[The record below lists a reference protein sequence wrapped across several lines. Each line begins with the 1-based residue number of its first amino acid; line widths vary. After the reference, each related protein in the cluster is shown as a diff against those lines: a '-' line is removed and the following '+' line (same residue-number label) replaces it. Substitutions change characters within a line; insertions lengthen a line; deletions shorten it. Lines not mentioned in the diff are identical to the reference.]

1 MNSLGD
7 RLRLALTSWSLLM
20 NNSTDLPAHLLKA
33 VKDTDIDLIDIMHG
47 ELKNLMLEWQEKD
60 FEDKSYAEGY
70 QDALVDLYTLT
81 YQLSFAR
88 LYTKANNEQRG
99 KNA

>member
-1 MNSLGD
+1 
-7 RLRLALTSWSLLM
+7 M

-33 VKDTDIDLIDIMHG
+33 AMDIDIDLIDVMHG

-88 LYTKANNEQRG
+88 LYTKAANEQRG

>member
-20 NNSTDLPAHLLKA
+20 KTSNDLPAHLLKA
-33 VKDTDIDLIDIMHG
+33 AMDIDIDLIDVMHG
-47 ELKNLMLEWQEKD
+47 ELKNLMFEWQEKD

>member
-1 MNSLGD
+1 MK
-7 RLRLALTSWSLLM
+7 TS
-20 NNSTDLPAHLLKA
+20 NDLPAHLLKA
-33 VKDTDIDLIDIMHG
+33 AMDTDIDLIDVMHG
-47 ELKNLMLEWQEKD
+47 ELKNLMFEWQEKD

-88 LYTKANNEQRG
+88 LYIKANNKQRG

>member
-1 MNSLGD
+1 MK
-7 RLRLALTSWSLLM
+7 TS
-20 NNSTDLPAHLLKA
+20 NDLPAHLLKA
-33 VKDTDIDLIDIMHG
+33 AMDIDIDLIDVMHG
-47 ELKNLMLEWQEKD
+47 ELKNLMFEWQEKD

>member
-1 MNSLGD
+1 MK
-7 RLRLALTSWSLLM
+7 TS
-20 NNSTDLPAHLLKA
+20 NDLPAHLLKA
-33 VKDTDIDLIDIMHG
+33 AMDIDIDLIDVMHG
-47 ELKNLMLEWQEKD
+47 ELKNLMFEWQEKD

-99 KNA
+99 TNA